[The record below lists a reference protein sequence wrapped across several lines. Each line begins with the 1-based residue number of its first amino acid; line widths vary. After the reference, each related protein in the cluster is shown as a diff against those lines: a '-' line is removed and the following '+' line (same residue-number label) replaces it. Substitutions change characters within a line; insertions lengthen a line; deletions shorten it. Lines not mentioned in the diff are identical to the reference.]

1 LARQV
6 KPDEHAA
13 RRREILDA
21 ALQLM
26 HDKGYERMTIEDV
39 LAKLQM
45 SKGALYHYFSS
56 KRALVEGIVESMSES
71 ASRTLQAV
79 VDDPKLGAVDKL
91 RAYFDT
97 STTWKAEN
105 LTAVTTTMRLWRD
118 ENNAL
123 LRQKMSQD
131 SMRTTTPLLESIIR
145 QGCDEGVFDTGHPRD
160 AAIIV
165 TGMGLNLADAIIDA
179 MDADG
184 SVGLDISGARTSAV
198 LAAYVEAF
206 ERILGARPGS
216 LAP

>member
-1 LARQV
+1 
-6 KPDEHAA
+6 
-13 RRREILDA
+13 
-21 ALQLM
+21 
-26 HDKGYERMTIEDV
+26 
-39 LAKLQM
+39 
-45 SKGALYHYFSS
+45 
-56 KRALVEGIVESMSES
+56 MSES

-79 VDDPKLGAVDKL
+79 VDDHTLGAVDKL
-91 RAYFDT
+91 RAYFDA

-105 LTAVTTTMRLWRD
+105 LTAVTTTIRMWRH

-123 LRQKMSQD
+123 LRQKMSQE
-131 SMRTTTPLLESIIR
+131 SMRTTAPLLESIIR
-145 QGCDEGVFDTGHPRD
+145 QGCDEGVFDTSHPS
-160 AAIIV
+160 AAAVIV

-184 SVGLDISGARTSAV
+184 TVGLDTGGARTSEL